1 MARPKVPL
9 ISRRAALEAA
19 LDIVD
24 TEGLDALSIR
34 RLGTALN
41 VNGASLYHHFENK
54 EDILIGVAQ
63 LALEDVVAPRSE
75 SDNWRTWLPMNA
87 NRTRQAL
94 VAHPE
99 LIPLMLQRHKLGI
112 GTRELGASVVHMERE
127 GVPIETIAPLIHSL
141 ELLAIMCALEQTGA
155 GDRAQSVDSERDSV
169 EARAF
174 LRAEKARGLDGDE
187 LFETLCGS
195 VVSAVETAVQLKLA
209 RASARGSDSPPS
221 KRRTAKKAAIKKT
234 ATKKAPATSRTGKV
248 AKAS

>member
-19 LDIVD
+19 LEIVD
-24 TEGLDALSIR
+24 AEGLDALSIR
-34 RLGTALN
+34 RLGTALG
-41 VNGASLYHHFENK
+41 VNGASLYHHFKNK

-94 VAHPE
+94 VTHPE

-112 GTRELGASVVHMERE
+112 GVREVGASVIHMERE
-127 GVPIETIAPLIHSL
+127 GVPLETIAPLIHSL
-141 ELLAIMCALEQTGA
+141 ELLAILCALDETGS
-155 GDRAQSVDSERDSV
+155 GDRADSFDSERDSD
-169 EARAF
+169 EANAF
-174 LRAEKARGLDGDE
+174 LRAEKARGLDGEE
-187 LFETLCGS
+187 LFETLCGA

-209 RASARGSDSPPS
+209 RKPARSNGASP
-221 KRRTAKKAAIKKT
+221 KRRAAKKT
-234 ATKKAPATSRTGKV
+234 AASKTATAARSRKVTPAR
-248 AKAS
+248 